1 VTCQILQWMNTMFK
15 NALSMIKHSEHW
27 ECDVPLGHQVTCVSC
42 SRLLFMMS
50 KLLILI
56 LIQKKVNWESLLQ
69 LCNCQ

>member
-1 VTCQILQWMNTMFK
+1 
-15 NALSMIKHSEHW
+15 MIKHSEHW

-69 LCNCQ
+69 LC